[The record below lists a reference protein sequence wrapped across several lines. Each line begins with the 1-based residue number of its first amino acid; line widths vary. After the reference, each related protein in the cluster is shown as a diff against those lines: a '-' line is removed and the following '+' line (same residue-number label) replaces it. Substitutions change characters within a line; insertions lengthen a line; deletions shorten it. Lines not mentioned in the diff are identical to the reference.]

1 MSVPSLIPTPT
12 TVTDAKVPADPA
24 VVCVPMILNAFVLN
38 ETLCN
43 SDRKS
48 KIGPLNL
55 PDYSGLG
62 HGSLLKADVVPPVDL
77 HAASPASI
85 NTRISDVA
93 GTGAVRTDRLGVYLH
108 WILPKAF
115 RAGMAAT
122 ESASKD
128 HDHDAR
134 RLEAGLSGKKE
145 TSSEDAEVSAFIS
158 YEEAFDT
165 NRYSFGPCQIGGS
178 CSG

>member
-1 MSVPSLIPTPT
+1 MTLH
-12 TVTDAKVPADPA
+12 
-24 VVCVPMILNAFVLN
+24 AFVLN
-38 ETLCN
+38 ETLCD
-43 SDRKS
+43 SERKA

-62 HGSLLKADVVPPVDL
+62 RGSLLKADVVPPVDL

-115 RAGMAAT
+115 RAGMAST

-128 HDHDAR
+128 HEAR
-134 RLEAGLSGKKE
+134 RLEFGLPGKKEMSSEEAEAKKLESGHPGKKE
-145 TSSEDAEVSAFIS
+145 TSSEEAEVRAFLS
-158 YEEAFDT
+158 
-165 NRYSFGPCQIGGS
+165 
-178 CSG
+178 